1 MTLRFE
7 LINESIDTSNPEI
20 MVSKGRKISE
30 NGI

>member
-20 MVSKGRKISE
+20 MVSKGRQISE